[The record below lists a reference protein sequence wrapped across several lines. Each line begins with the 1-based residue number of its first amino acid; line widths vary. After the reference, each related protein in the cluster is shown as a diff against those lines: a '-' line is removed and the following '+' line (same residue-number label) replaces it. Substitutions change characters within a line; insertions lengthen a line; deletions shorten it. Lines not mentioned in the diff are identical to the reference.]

1 MTLLEPVRIEII
13 SSYFVQALSKKKRTR
28 KYDVAATCSLM
39 HTKYT
44 QNPTIYIQS
53 IRRTFTPPPSLIY
66 TCYKGYWINY
76 YYFMS

>member
-28 KYDVAATCSLM
+28 KYDVAATCPLM

-44 QNPTIYIQS
+44 QTLPFTYNQS
-53 IRRTFTPPPSLIY
+53 GEPLPPPPLIY
-66 TCYKGYWINY
+66 TCYKGYWLNY